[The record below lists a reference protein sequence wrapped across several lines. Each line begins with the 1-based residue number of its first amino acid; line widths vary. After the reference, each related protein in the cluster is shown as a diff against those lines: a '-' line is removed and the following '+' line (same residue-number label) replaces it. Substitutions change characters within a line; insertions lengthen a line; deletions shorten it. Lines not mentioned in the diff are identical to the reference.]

1 MSAGNAEAARKR
13 DNAFVIAGLT
23 GIVAIAWAY
32 MIYLAR
38 DPTSSTR
45 VSFWLSAR
53 ARTAASSN
61 GSACSRS
68 QPILSPQ
75 FSPGFCRGGADKA
88 DDHASSPP
96 GSAHA
101 SRSSLYGNF

>member
-68 QPILSPQ
+68 QPILSGR
-75 FSPGFCRGGADKA
+75 FAYDN
-88 DDHASSPP
+88 
-96 GSAHA
+96 GSEIPVE
-101 SRSSLYGNF
+101 RRP